1 MGDTLSKVA
10 NARQEKQAIFFMS
23 GLSTQAQRSL
33 IFWQE
38 KQAISLI
45 SGLSTQAQRSLI
57 SQHFSNVHS
66 LCGFLIL
73 CPPESQK
80 FLIFADD
87 PFTEKRGQNYKCM
100 KCPGKTNP

>member
-1 MGDTLSKVA
+1 MGEALVVLKTKWQMPGRKNKPSFSCLAYLHKHRGVL
-10 NARQEKQAIFFMS
+10 F
-23 GLSTQAQRSL
+23 
-33 IFWQE
+33 FWQE
-38 KQAISLI
+38 KQAISFI

-87 PFTEKRGQNYKCM
+87 PFTEKKE
-100 KCPGKTNP
+100 GKITSA